1 MVIMSLGEGSKEW
14 LSEPGGSSI
23 IRFTLSPAICLT
35 KSYGGKLLTVMLIL
49 PSWTGADAFLFCLQ
63 AITPEN
69 KTVSTIN
76 NKIAFFNITSLKMCV
91 VFYYFQLYLT
101 IFIFLVYSIYR
112 PKMNF
117 IPGYILK
124 RLFSLVPIL
133 LVVSVLI
140 FFLIRLTPSDPIG
153 SITSGRRIS
162 DETRASLRT
171 QYHLDKSLPRQYLIW
186 IGNLVK
192 GNLGDSFR
200 HRQPVSALLAA
211 RLPTTIQLVLMS
223 AVFAILL
230 AIPAGVISAVKRHTI
245 VDRIISAFM
254 IFCVSSPVFL
264 NAILLMLIFV
274 FKLRWFPAFG
284 TGRSFSENLYYL
296 CLPAFALSLNMVA
309 LTGRIVRDRMIEEFK
324 SNYALALTA
333 KGTPFRRIVTKHCL
347 KNTLIPV
354 ITVGGIQIGSMVVG
368 AVLVEN
374 VFALGGIGALL
385 IEGIQASDYP
395 VVQSIMLFLVA
406 LFLLLNLVVDLIY
419 FIIDPR
425 IRVSGNIGKT

>member
-1 MVIMSLGEGSKEW
+1 VNF
-14 LSEPGGSSI
+14 I
-23 IRFTLSPAICLT
+23 IR
-35 KSYGGKLLTVMLIL
+35 YV
-49 PSWTGADAFLFCLQ
+49 
-63 AITPEN
+63 
-69 KTVSTIN
+69 
-76 NKIAFFNITSLKMCV
+76 
-91 VFYYFQLYLT
+91 
-101 IFIFLVYSIYR
+101 
-112 PKMNF
+112 
-117 IPGYILK
+117 LK
-124 RLFSLVPIL
+124 RLLLLVPIL
-133 LVVSVLI
+133 LAVSVLI

-162 DETRASLRT
+162 DETRVSLMT
-171 QYHLDKSLPRQYLIW
+171 QYHLDKSLPRQYFIW
-186 IGNLVK
+186 ISNAIK

-200 HRQPVSALLAA
+200 HRQPVGALLAA
-211 RLPTTIQLVLMS
+211 RLPATIQLVFMS
-223 AVFAILL
+223 AIFAVLL
-230 AIPAGVISAVKRHTI
+230 AVPAGIVSAVKRYTA

-284 TGRSFSENLYYL
+284 TGRSFTENLYYL

-309 LTGRIVRDRMIEEFK
+309 LIGRMIRDRMIGEFK
-324 SNYALALTA
+324 SNYALALSA
-333 KGTPFRRIVTKHCL
+333 KGTPFRRIVMTHCL

-354 ITVGGIQIGSMVVG
+354 ITVGGVQTGAMVVG

-395 VVQSIMLFLVA
+395 VVQSIMLFLVT
-406 LFLLLNLVVDLIY
+406 LFLVLNLIVDMVY

-425 IRVSGNIGKT
+425 IRASGNTGRT

>member
-1 MVIMSLGEGSKEW
+1 VNF
-14 LSEPGGSSI
+14 I
-23 IRFTLSPAICLT
+23 IR
-35 KSYGGKLLTVMLIL
+35 
-49 PSWTGADAFLFCLQ
+49 
-63 AITPEN
+63 
-69 KTVSTIN
+69 
-76 NKIAFFNITSLKMCV
+76 
-91 VFYYFQLYLT
+91 
-101 IFIFLVYSIYR
+101 
-112 PKMNF
+112 
-117 IPGYILK
+117 YILK
-124 RLFSLVPIL
+124 RLLFLVPIL
-133 LVVSVLI
+133 LVVSAVI

-153 SITSGRRIS
+153 SITSGRKIS
-162 DETRASLRT
+162 DETRASLT
-171 QYHLDKSLPRQYLIW
+171 AQYHLDVSLKRQYLIW
-186 IGNLVK
+186 IGNALR

-200 HRQPVSALLAA
+200 HRQPVAALLAA

-223 AVFAILL
+223 AVFAVLL
-230 AIPAGVISAVKRHTI
+230 AVPAGIAGAVKRHTA
-245 VDRIISAFM
+245 VDRVISGFM

-284 TGRSFSENLYYL
+284 AGGGFTENLYYL

-309 LTGRIVRDRMIEEFK
+309 LTGRIIRDRMIGEFK
-324 SNYALALTA
+324 SNYALALSA
-333 KGTPFRRIVTKHCL
+333 KGTPFRRIVMTHCF

-354 ITVGGIQIGSMVVG
+354 ITVGGVQIGAMVIG

-406 LFLLLNLVVDLIY
+406 LFLVLNLIVDMIY

-425 IRVSGNIGKT
+425 IRVSGNTGMT

>member
-1 MVIMSLGEGSKEW
+1 
-14 LSEPGGSSI
+14 
-23 IRFTLSPAICLT
+23 
-35 KSYGGKLLTVMLIL
+35 
-49 PSWTGADAFLFCLQ
+49 
-63 AITPEN
+63 
-69 KTVSTIN
+69 
-76 NKIAFFNITSLKMCV
+76 
-91 VFYYFQLYLT
+91 
-101 IFIFLVYSIYR
+101 
-112 PKMNF
+112 
-117 IPGYILK
+117 
-124 RLFSLVPIL
+124 VPIL
-133 LVVSVLI
+133 LAVSVLI

-162 DETRASLRT
+162 DETRVSLMT
-171 QYHLDKSLPRQYLIW
+171 QYHLDKSLPRQYFIW
-186 IGNLVK
+186 ISNAIK

-200 HRQPVSALLAA
+200 HRQPVGALLAA
-211 RLPTTIQLVLMS
+211 RLPATIQLVFMS
-223 AVFAILL
+223 AIFAVLL
-230 AIPAGVISAVKRHTI
+230 AVPAGIVSAVKRYTA

-284 TGRSFSENLYYL
+284 TGRSFTENLYYL

-309 LTGRIVRDRMIEEFK
+309 LIGRMIRDRMIGEFK
-324 SNYALALTA
+324 SNYALALSA
-333 KGTPFRRIVTKHCL
+333 KGTPFRRIVMTHCL

-354 ITVGGIQIGSMVVG
+354 ITVGGVQTGAMVVG

-395 VVQSIMLFLVA
+395 VVQSIMLFLVT
-406 LFLLLNLVVDLIY
+406 LFLVLNLIVDMVY

-425 IRVSGNIGKT
+425 IRASGNTGRT

>member
-1 MVIMSLGEGSKEW
+1 
-14 LSEPGGSSI
+14 
-23 IRFTLSPAICLT
+23 
-35 KSYGGKLLTVMLIL
+35 
-49 PSWTGADAFLFCLQ
+49 
-63 AITPEN
+63 
-69 KTVSTIN
+69 
-76 NKIAFFNITSLKMCV
+76 
-91 VFYYFQLYLT
+91 
-101 IFIFLVYSIYR
+101 
-112 PKMNF
+112 
-117 IPGYILK
+117 
-124 RLFSLVPIL
+124 VPIL
-133 LVVSVLI
+133 LTVSVLI

-162 DETRASLRT
+162 DETRASLMT
-171 QYHLDKSLPRQYLIW
+171 QYHLDKSLPRQYFIW
-186 IGNLVK
+186 ISNAIK

-200 HRQPVSALLAA
+200 HRQPVGALLAA
-211 RLPTTIQLVLMS
+211 RLPATIQLVLMGAIF
-223 AVFAILL
+223 AVLL
-230 AIPAGVISAVKRHTI
+230 AVPAGIVSAVKRYTA

-284 TGRSFSENLYYL
+284 TGRSFTENLYYL

-309 LTGRIVRDRMIEEFK
+309 LIGRMIRDRMIGEFK
-324 SNYALALTA
+324 SNYALALSA
-333 KGTPFRRIVTKHCL
+333 KGTPFRRIVMTHCL

-354 ITVGGIQIGSMVVG
+354 ITVGGVQTGAMVVG

-406 LFLLLNLVVDLIY
+406 LFLVLNLIVDMVY

-425 IRVSGNIGKT
+425 IRASGNTGRT